1 MSLSAQRV
9 LRALQESMITRV
21 GAEEQDIKVDVR
33 VVAYNKDLK
42 VEIAEGRSGKIYTI
56 VWQ

>member
-1 MSLSAQRV
+1 MSLWRKQV

-21 GAEEQDIKVDVR
+21 GDRQNIKVDVR
-33 VVAYNKDLK
+33 VVAATNKDLK
-42 VEIAEGRSGKIYTI
+42 VEIAGRFRKIYTI